1 MNWTEGALARHSRG
15 KGWDKDAAR
24 QKQYFAKARARKN
37 APATSKGLDISSFIP
52 DYIPQP
58 TSSQGRQSNSS
69 TPRRKQRTPRGKL
82 IHRQS
87 ETENSHKKRSRRGG
101 EPNIRNQG
109 PAAESSLTSP
119 QDKEKQELD
128 IATKR
133 RRLLE
138 KADWTGVITQKPV
151 AVDFYQQR
159 DRSTELLAKPTSKSG
174 HRSMFSPDLKD
185 QPNKRI
191 LGRLSE
197 NDIEI
202 NIGSQNMRWSRDSNS
217 VRSYATRQD
226 FISRLEIPQSNIAT
240 SQASV
245 TSYPQSR
252 TLRYHGERPPRA
264 HDFHV
269 SQTHNERS
277 NPLTSLSSAAH
288 SPGQEEWLARET
300 DEPRYIVQTHAPI
313 IHQPQPTRRRH
324 QVIEVKSPELD
335 EGASTVA
342 VLGTPRPSDK
352 ITAEDI
358 RWNMWLESTT
368 KPIQQQSVQPSRDK
382 GPQRPVSPSLSNYMN
397 TFNDNSHPDNLIS
410 SENQGQ
416 NSSHANEEP
425 QPRSS
430 ETYPSSIPPSESQHE
445 PLEDE
450 QELPELQVRDPFAD
464 IPPATSPYALP
475 KSSSYERSETNL
487 KTRSDLVLPMGSFMP
502 VTPNVQDLL
511 DLLAASEEQQEPN
524 IEDQTQQEP
533 IPNAED
539 EDEIWKKFVLDNDSA
554 ETNRKA
560 REEAHEQT
568 KCALGLK
575 KSNVPRMFEESSLPS
590 GSTAPPSD
598 IAEPPSASRGER
610 PTMEGRNFILADDQ
624 IQDIPGAE
632 LEAPSSETAARVDIA
647 DATDSVIAQPASPQ
661 PLHAEF
667 KFHQPQLFVGRLAS
681 DVPSTK
687 SPVYLDAP
695 RSKGRRQRSKRRR
708 DKGRPDFRTMPN
720 YNDDPIEED

>member
-69 TPRRKQRTPRGKL
+69 TPRRKQRPPRGKL

-119 QDKEKQELD
+119 QDKEEQELD

-174 HRSMFSPDLKD
+174 HRPMFSPDSRD
-185 QPNKRI
+185 QPKKRT

-197 NDIEI
+197 NNIEI

-217 VRSYATRQD
+217 VRSCATRQD
-226 FISRLEIPQSNIAT
+226 FISRLEIPQSNNTT

-245 TSYPQSR
+245 SSYPQSR
-252 TLRYHGERPPRA
+252 HLGHYGERSPRA
-264 HDFHV
+264 HDFLV
-269 SQTHNERS
+269 SQNHNERS
-277 NPLTSLSSAAH
+277 NPFTSLLSAAH
-288 SPGQEEWLARET
+288 SPGREEWLARKT
-300 DEPRYIVQTHAPI
+300 DEPRYIIQTHAPI

-324 QVIEVKSPELD
+324 QVIDAKSPELD

-342 VLGTPRPSDK
+342 VLGTPRPFDK

-368 KPIQQQSVQPSRDK
+368 KPIQQQSVHPSRDK

-397 TFNDNSHPDNLIS
+397 TFNDKSHPDNLQS

-445 PLEDE
+445 PLDDE
-450 QELPELQVRDPFAD
+450 QELPELQARDPVAD

-533 IPNAED
+533 IPNDDD

-598 IAEPPSASRGER
+598 IAEPPSASRGET

-632 LEAPSSETAARVDIA
+632 LEAPPSETAAKVDIA
-647 DATDSVIAQPASPQ
+647 DASDSVIAQPASPQ

-687 SPVYLDAP
+687 SPVYLNAP

-720 YNDDPIEED
+720 YDDDPIEED

>member
-1 MNWTEGALARHSRG
+1 MNWTEGALARHSRR

-87 ETENSHKKRSRRGG
+87 ETENSHKKRSGRET
-101 EPNIRNQG
+101 EPRIGNQG
-109 PAAESSLTSP
+109 PEAEGSLTSL
-119 QDKEKQELD
+119 QDKDQQELD

-151 AVDFYQQR
+151 TVDFSQQR
-159 DRSTELLAKPTSKSG
+159 DRSTKLLAKPTSRSG
-174 HRSMFSPDLKD
+174 HRSIYSPNPKD
-185 QPNKRI
+185 QLSKKT
-191 LGRLSE
+191 LGQLSE

-202 NIGSQNMRWSRDSNS
+202 NIGSRNLRWSRDSNS
-217 VRSYATRQD
+217 IRSYATRQD
-226 FISRLEIPQSNIAT
+226 FRSRLEIPQSDNAT
-240 SQASV
+240 SQASLS
-245 TSYPQSR
+245 SYQQPRS
-252 TLRYHGERPPRA
+252 LRLHRERPPRA

-269 SQTHNERS
+269 SQPHNERS
-277 NPLTSLSSAAH
+277 NPLTSLSSVAQY
-288 SPGQEEWLARET
+288 PGQEEWLARDD
-300 DEPRYIVQTHAPI
+300 DEPRYVVQAHAPI

-324 QVIEVKSPELD
+324 RVIEAKSPELD
-335 EGASTVA
+335 ESTSTVA
-342 VLGTPRPSDK
+342 VLGTPRPSDRL
-352 ITAEDI
+352 TAEDM
-358 RWNMWLESTT
+358 RWNMWLASTT
-368 KPIQQQSVQPSRDK
+368 KGRQQQSVQSSRDK
-382 GPQRPVSPSLSNYMN
+382 GLQRPISPSLSNYMN
-397 TFNDNSHPDNLIS
+397 TFNDKSHSEDLIS
-410 SENQGQ
+410 SEYQGQ

-445 PLEDE
+445 PLDDE
-450 QELPELQVRDPFAD
+450 QDLPELQAREQFAD
-464 IPPATSPYALP
+464 IPPATSPCARP
-475 KSSSYERSETNL
+475 KSSSYERSENNL
-487 KTRSDLVLPMGSFMP
+487 RTRSDLVLPMGSFMP

-524 IEDQTQQEP
+524 IEDTTQQE
-533 IPNAED
+533 IAPNADE

-554 ETNRKA
+554 ETSRKA

-575 KSNVPRMFEESSLPS
+575 KPNVPRMFAESSLPS
-590 GSTAPPSD
+590 GSSAPPSD
-598 IAEPPSASRGER
+598 IAEPPSASRGET
-610 PTMEGRNFILADDQ
+610 PTMEGRNFVLADDQ
-624 IQDIPGAE
+624 IQDIPGVE
-632 LEAPSSETAARVDIA
+632 LEALSSETAARVDIT
-647 DATDSVIAQPASPQ
+647 DATDSIIAQPSSPQ

-681 DVPSTK
+681 DVPSAK

-695 RSKGRRQRSKRRR
+695 RSKGRRQRSRRRR

>member
-1 MNWTEGALARHSRG
+1 MNWTEGALARHSRR

-37 APATSKGLDISSFIP
+37 APATSKGLDISSFVP

-82 IHRQS
+82 IHRHS
-87 ETENSHKKRSRRGG
+87 ETDNSHKKRSGRER
-101 EPNIRNQG
+101 ESHIVNQG
-109 PAAESSLTSP
+109 PEAESSLTSL
-119 QDKEKQELD
+119 QDKDKQEVD

-151 AVDFYQQR
+151 TVDFSQQR
-159 DRSTELLAKPTSKSG
+159 DRSTKLLTKPTSRSG
-174 HRSMFSPDLKD
+174 YRSIYSPDPKD
-185 QPNKRI
+185 QLSKRT

-202 NIGSQNMRWSRDSNS
+202 DIGSQNLRWSRDSHS
-217 VRSYATRQD
+217 VRSYATRQG
-226 FISRLEIPQSNIAT
+226 FVSRLEIPQSDNTT
-240 SQASV
+240 SQAPLS
-245 TSYPQSR
+245 TYQQPSS
-252 TLRYHGERPPRA
+252 LRHHREWPPRA
-264 HDFHV
+264 LDFHA

-277 NPLTSLSSAAH
+277 NSLTSLSSVAQ
-288 SPGQEEWLARET
+288 SQGQEEWLAREN
-300 DEPRYIVQTHAPI
+300 DEPRYVVQTHAPI

-324 QVIEVKSPELD
+324 QVIEAKSPEPD
-335 EGASTVA
+335 EGASTIA
-342 VLGTPRPSDK
+342 VFGTPRPFDRP
-352 ITAEDI
+352 TVEDM
-358 RWNMWLESTT
+358 RWNMWLASTT
-368 KPIQQQSVQPSRDK
+368 EGRQQQSVQSSRDE
-382 GPQRPVSPSLSNYMN
+382 GPQRPISPSLSNYMN
-397 TFNDNSHPDNLIS
+397 TFNDKSYLEDLIS

-416 NSSHANEEP
+416 NSLHANEEP

-445 PLEDE
+445 PLDDE
-450 QELPELQVRDPFAD
+450 QELPELQAREQFAD
-464 IPPATSPYALP
+464 IPPATSPCALH
-475 KSSSYERSETNL
+475 KSSSYERSENSL

-524 IEDQTQQEP
+524 IEDPTQQETT
-533 IPNAED
+533 PNADE
-539 EDEIWKKFVLDNDSA
+539 EDEIWKKFVLDDDSA
-554 ETNRKA
+554 ETSRKA

-568 KCALGLK
+568 KCALGFK
-575 KSNVPRMFEESSLPS
+575 KPNVPRMFAESSLPP
-590 GSTAPPSD
+590 GSSAPPSD
-598 IAEPPSASRGER
+598 IAEPPSASRRET

-632 LEAPSSETAARVDIA
+632 LEAPPSETAARVDIA
-647 DATDSVIAQPASPQ
+647 DATDSIIAQPSSPQ

-667 KFHQPQLFVGRLAS
+667 KFHQPHLFVGRLAS

-695 RSKGRRQRSKRRR
+695 RSKGRRQRSRRRR

>member
-1 MNWTEGALARHSRG
+1 MNWTEGALARHSRR

-37 APATSKGLDISSFIP
+37 APATSKGLDISSFVP

-69 TPRRKQRTPRGKL
+69 TPRRTRRTPRGKL

-87 ETENSHKKRSRRGG
+87 ETENSHKKRSGRER
-101 EPNIRNQG
+101 EPHIGNQG
-109 PAAESSLTSP
+109 QETESSLTSP
-119 QDKEKQELD
+119 QDKDTQELD

-138 KADWTGVITQKPV
+138 KADWTGIITQKSV
-151 AVDFYQQR
+151 TVDFSQQR
-159 DRSTELLAKPTSKSG
+159 DRSTKLLAKSTSRSA
-174 HRSMFSPDLKD
+174 HRSMYSPNPKD
-185 QPNKRI
+185 QLNKRT

-197 NDIEI
+197 NDIQI

-226 FISRLEIPQSNIAT
+226 FITRLEIPQSNSAT
-240 SQASV
+240 SEASV
-245 TSYPQSR
+245 SSYQQSR
-252 TLRYHGERPPRA
+252 SLRHHGERPPRA
-264 HDFHV
+264 HDLRI
-269 SQTHNERS
+269 SQSHNERS

-288 SPGQEEWLARET
+288 SPGQEEWLARAT
-300 DEPRYIVQTHAPI
+300 DEPRYVVQTHAPI

-324 QVIEVKSPELD
+324 QVIEAKSPELD
-335 EGASTVA
+335 DCASVVA
-342 VLGTPRPSDK
+342 VLGTPRPSDRL
-352 ITAEDI
+352 TAEDL
-358 RWNMWLESTT
+358 RWNMWLASTT
-368 KPIQQQSVQPSRDK
+368 KPGQQQSVELSRDK
-382 GPQRPVSPSLSNYMN
+382 GPPRPVSSSLSNYMN
-397 TFNDNSHPDNLIS
+397 TLNDKSHSEDPIS

-430 ETYPSSIPPSESQHE
+430 ETYASSIPPSESQHE
-445 PLEDE
+445 PLDDE
-450 QELPELQVRDPFAD
+450 HELPELQARGQFAD
-464 IPPATSPYALP
+464 IPPATSPYTLP
-475 KSSSYERSETNL
+475 KSSSYERSESNI

-511 DLLAASEEQQEPN
+511 DLLAASEEQQEPD
-524 IEDQTQQEP
+524 IEDQTQQETT
-533 IPNAED
+533 PNADD

-554 ETNRKA
+554 ETSRKA

-575 KSNVPRMFEESSLPS
+575 KPNIPRMFAESSLPS

-598 IAEPPSASRGER
+598 IAEPPSASRGET
-610 PTMEGRNFILADDQ
+610 PTMEERNFILADDQ

-647 DATDSVIAQPASPQ
+647 DATDSIIAQPASPQ

-695 RSKGRRQRSKRRR
+695 RSKGRRQRSRRRR

>member
-1 MNWTEGALARHSRG
+1 MNWTEGALARHSRR

-58 TSSQGRQSNSS
+58 TSSQGRQFNSS

-87 ETENSHKKRSRRGG
+87 ETENSHKKISRRGG

-138 KADWTGVITQKPV
+138 KADWTGVITQKSV
-151 AVDFYQQR
+151 TVDFSQQR
-159 DRSTELLAKPTSKSG
+159 DRSTKLLAKPTSRSG
-174 HRSMFSPDLKD
+174 HRSIFSPDSKD
-185 QPNKRI
+185 QPNKRT

-202 NIGSQNMRWSRDSNS
+202 DIGSQNMRWSRDSNS
-217 VRSYATRQD
+217 VRSYVTRQD
-226 FISRLEIPQSNIAT
+226 FMSRLEIPQSNNAT

-245 TSYPQSR
+245 SSYQQSR
-252 TLRYHGERPPRA
+252 NLRHHEERPPRV

-277 NPLTSLSSAAH
+277 NPLTSLLSAAH

-313 IHQPQPTRRRH
+313 VHQPQPTRRRH
-324 QVIEVKSPELD
+324 QVIEAKSPELD

-342 VLGTPRPSDK
+342 ALGTPRSSDK

-397 TFNDNSHPDNLIS
+397 TFNVKSHPDNLIS

-445 PLEDE
+445 PLDDE
-450 QELPELQVRDPFAD
+450 QELPELQARDPFAD
-464 IPPATSPYALP
+464 IPPETSPYALP

-533 IPNAED
+533 IPNADD
-539 EDEIWKKFVLDNDSA
+539 EDEIWKKFILDSDSA
-554 ETNRKA
+554 ETNRRA

-598 IAEPPSASRGER
+598 IAEPPPASRGET

-632 LEAPSSETAARVDIA
+632 LVAPSSETAARVDIA
-647 DATDSVIAQPASPQ
+647 DATDSIIAQPASPQ

-681 DVPSTK
+681 DIPSTK
-687 SPVYLDAP
+687 SPVYLEAP

>member
-1 MNWTEGALARHSRG
+1 MNWTEGALARHSRR

-37 APATSKGLDISSFIP
+37 APATSKGLDISSFVP

-58 TSSQGRQSNSS
+58 TSSQDRQSNSS

-82 IHRQS
+82 IHRQP
-87 ETENSHKKRSRRGG
+87 ETESSQKKRNGRGRESNLG
-101 EPNIRNQG
+101 NQG
-109 PAAESSLTSP
+109 PEVESSLTSP
-119 QDKEKQELD
+119 QDKDKQELD
-128 IATKR
+128 IASKR

-151 AVDFYQQR
+151 TVDFSQQR
-159 DRSTELLAKPTSKSG
+159 DRSTKLLAKPTSRSG
-174 HRSMFSPDLKD
+174 HRSMYSPGPKD
-185 QPNKRI
+185 QLNKRT

-202 NIGSQNMRWSRDSNS
+202 NIGSQNLRWSRDNNS

-226 FISRLEIPQSNIAT
+226 FLSRFEIPQSHDTT
-240 SQASV
+240 SQASLS
-245 TSYPQSR
+245 SYQQSR
-252 TLRYHGERPPRA
+252 SIRHHRERPPRA

-277 NPLTSLSSAAH
+277 YPLTSLSTEAQ
-288 SPGQEEWLARET
+288 SPDQEEWLARES
-300 DEPRYIVQTHAPI
+300 DEPRYVVQTHAPI

-324 QVIEVKSPELD
+324 QVIEAKSPDLD
-335 EGASTVA
+335 DGASVVA
-342 VLGTPRPSDK
+342 VLGTPRPSDRP
-352 ITAEDI
+352 TAEDI
-358 RWNMWLESTT
+358 RWNMWLASTT
-368 KPIQQQSVQPSRDK
+368 KPRQQQSVQLSREK
-382 GPQRPVSPSLSNYMN
+382 GPQGPTSSSLSDYMD
-397 TFNDNSHPDNLIS
+397 TFNDKSHIGNLIS

-416 NSSHANEEP
+416 NSSHAYEEP

-450 QELPELQVRDPFAD
+450 QELPELQARESFAD

-475 KSSSYERSETNL
+475 KSSSYERSENNL

-524 IEDQTQQEP
+524 IEDQTQQETT
-533 IPNAED
+533 PNADD
-539 EDEIWKKFVLDNDSA
+539 EDEIWKKFVLDNDSV
-554 ETNRKA
+554 ETSRKA

-575 KSNVPRMFEESSLPS
+575 KPNVPRIFEESSLCS
-590 GSTAPPSD
+590 VSSAPPSD
-598 IAEPPSASRGER
+598 IAESPSASRGET
-610 PTMEGRNFILADDQ
+610 PTTEGRNFILADDQ
-624 IQDIPGAE
+624 IQDIPGVE
-632 LEAPSSETAARVDIA
+632 LEAPSSEIAARGDIA
-647 DATDSVIAQPASPQ
+647 DATDSIIAQPSSPQ

-667 KFHQPQLFVGRLAS
+667 KFYQPQLFVGRLAS

-687 SPVYLDAP
+687 SPVYMDAP
-695 RSKGRRQRSKRRR
+695 RNKGRRQRSRRRR

>member
-1 MNWTEGALARHSRG
+1 MNWTEGALARHSRR

-37 APATSKGLDISSFIP
+37 APTTSKGIDISSFVP

-69 TPRRKQRTPRGKL
+69 TPRWKQRTTRGKR

-87 ETENSHKKRSRRGG
+87 ETENSHKKRNGRGR
-101 EPNIRNQG
+101 EPRIGNQG
-109 PAAESSLTSP
+109 LEAESSPTSP
-119 QDKEKQELD
+119 QDKDKQELA

-138 KADWTGVITQKPV
+138 KPDWTGVITQKPV
-151 AVDFYQQR
+151 TVDFSQQR
-159 DRSTELLAKPTSKSG
+159 DRSTKLLAKPTSRSD
-174 HRSMFSPDLKD
+174 HRSTYSPDPKD
-185 QPNKRI
+185 QPNKRT

-202 NIGSQNMRWSRDSNS
+202 NIGSQNLRWSRDSNS
-217 VRSYATRQD
+217 VRSFATRQN
-226 FISRLEIPQSNIAT
+226 FISRLEIPQSNNAT

-245 TSYPQSR
+245 SSYQQSR
-252 TLRYHGERPPRA
+252 SLRHHRERPPRA
-264 HDFHV
+264 HDFRG
-269 SQTHNERS
+269 SQTPNERS
-277 NPLTSLSSAAH
+277 NPLTSLSSAVH
-288 SPGQEEWLARET
+288 SLGQEEWLARET
-300 DEPRYIVQTHAPI
+300 DEPRYVVQTHAPI

-324 QVIEVKSPELD
+324 QVIEAKSPELD
-335 EGASTVA
+335 EGASAVA
-342 VLGTPRPSDK
+342 VLGTSRLSDR

-368 KPIQQQSVQPSRDK
+368 KPRQQQLVQPSRDK
-382 GPQRPVSPSLSNYMN
+382 GPPRPISPSLSNYTN
-397 TFNDNSHPDNLIS
+397 TFNDKSRIENLIS

-425 QPRSS
+425 QLRSS

-445 PLEDE
+445 PLDDE
-450 QELPELQVRDPFAD
+450 QELPELQARDPFANL
-464 IPPATSPYALP
+464 PPATGPYALLR
-475 KSSSYERSETNL
+475 SSSYERSETNL
-487 KTRSDLVLPMGSFMP
+487 KTRSDLVLPMGSFTP
-502 VTPNVQDLL
+502 VASNVQDLL
-511 DLLAASEEQQEPN
+511 DLLTASEEQQEPN
-524 IEDQTQQEP
+524 IEDQTQQETT
-533 IPNAED
+533 PNADD

-554 ETNRKA
+554 ETSRKA

-575 KSNVPRMFEESSLPS
+575 KPHVPRMFVESSLPS
-590 GSTAPPSD
+590 CSTAPSSD
-598 IAEPPSASRGER
+598 IADSPSASRGEA
-610 PTMEGRNFILADDQ
+610 PTTEGRNFILADDQ
-624 IQDIPGAE
+624 IQDLPGAE
-632 LEAPSSETAARVDIA
+632 LEAPSSEAAARVHIA
-647 DATDSVIAQPASPQ
+647 DATDSIIAQPASPQ

-667 KFHQPQLFVGRLAS
+667 KFRQPQHFVGRLAG
-681 DVPSTK
+681 DVPSAK
-687 SPVYLDAP
+687 SPVYLDKP
-695 RSKGRRQRSKRRR
+695 RSKGRRQRSRRRR

>member
-1 MNWTEGALARHSRG
+1 MNWTEGAFARHSRR

-37 APATSKGLDISSFIP
+37 VPATSKGLDISSFVP

-87 ETENSHKKRSRRGG
+87 ETENSYEKRNRKGR
-101 EPNIRNQG
+101 EPHIGNQG
-109 PAAESSLTSP
+109 LEAESSPICP
-119 QDKEKQELD
+119 QDKDKQELD
-128 IATKR
+128 MATKR

-151 AVDFYQQR
+151 TVDFSQQR
-159 DRSTELLAKPTSKSG
+159 DRSTKLLARSTSRSDY
-174 HRSMFSPDLKD
+174 RSMHSPNPKD
-185 QPNKRI
+185 KLNKRT

-197 NDIEI
+197 NDIQI
-202 NIGSQNMRWSRDSNS
+202 NIGSQNMRWSTDSNS

-226 FISRLEIPQSNIAT
+226 FISRLEIPQSNSAT

-245 TSYPQSR
+245 SSYQQSR
-252 TLRYHGERPPRA
+252 CLRHHGGRPPRA
-264 HDFHV
+264 HDLYIPP
-269 SQTHNERS
+269 SHNERS
-277 NPLTSLSSAAH
+277 NPFTSLSSAAH
-288 SPGQEEWLARET
+288 SPGQEEWLARAT
-300 DEPRYIVQTHAPI
+300 DEPRYVVQTHAPI

-324 QVIEVKSPELD
+324 QVIEAKSPELD
-335 EGASTVA
+335 EVASVVA
-342 VLGTPRPSDK
+342 VLGTPRPSDRL
-352 ITAEDI
+352 TAEDI
-358 RWNMWLESTT
+358 RWNMWLASTT
-368 KPIQQQSVQPSRDK
+368 KPRQQQSVELSRDK
-382 GPQRPVSPSLSNYMN
+382 GPPRPVSPSLSNYMN
-397 TFNDNSHPDNLIS
+397 TFNDKSHSEDLIS

-430 ETYPSSIPPSESQHE
+430 ETYPSSIPTSESQHE
-445 PLEDE
+445 PLADE
-450 QELPELQVRDPFAD
+450 QELPELQAKEQFAD
-464 IPPATSPYALP
+464 IRPATSPYALP
-475 KSSSYERSETNL
+475 KSSRYERSENNL

-511 DLLAASEEQQEPN
+511 DLLAASEEQQEPD
-524 IEDQTQQEP
+524 IEDQTQQETT
-533 IPNAED
+533 PNADD
-539 EDEIWKKFVLDNDSA
+539 EDEIWKKFILDNDSA
-554 ETNRKA
+554 ETSRKA

-575 KSNVPRMFEESSLPS
+575 KPNVPRMFVESSLPS

-598 IAEPPSASRGER
+598 IAEPPSASRGET
-610 PTMEGRNFILADDQ
+610 PTMEGHNFILADDQ
-624 IQDIPGAE
+624 VQDIPGTE

-647 DATDSVIAQPASPQ
+647 GATDSIIAQPASPQ

-695 RSKGRRQRSKRRR
+695 RSKGRRQRSRRRR